1 MMSKLEP
8 AASGALLAIVL
19 HLIVATCALAASAG
33 GDLAGD
39 VPTLFQDLGDD
50 LRSGPLSGAPPA
62 IEVFKG
68 TELAGYAFSTRAV
81 TKSVGYSSKPLDIHV
96 GLRTDGRIAGAKL
109 VAHEEPILVIGIK
122 PEDLAA
128 FVRGLADLDIRL
140 QITAQ
145 RRPKAGPDH
154 VSGATVSS
162 TIIKD
167 AVLRSAR
174 AVADARGL
182 FGSPQ
187 QRASIERTTFEP
199 RTWPELIAM
208 QAVSSREL
216 RRGEVARLLGRAE
229 AEPNASFIEMFAAL
243 VSPAMIGQN
252 LLGAQE
258 YERIMARLPLDGH
271 AIMIA
276 ARGLYSYKGVEWR
289 QTGLFDRIQLI
300 QGHRTLRLRREMY
313 ENVEKLAVSGAP
325 ELREIGVFLLPGD
338 FGLDPTQPWRIE
350 LIVGGGSGSVHG
362 SAVFPLEYALPPGL
376 IRTAADPRRAGQPP
390 GTWGPQVPDGA
401 AAMEASRSQP
411 LWVEIWQG
419 KRLLIAL
426 LLSMLL
432 VLSVILF
439 SHDLLT
445 RNQMAYRRIRIAY
458 LSATLI
464 FLGLI
469 AGTQLSV
476 VNVVTFTHALL
487 SDFKWELFLVEPL
500 TFILWCFVA
509 LALLFWGRGVFCGWL
524 CPFGALQELLNE
536 GARKLG
542 MKQIEVPWTLHE
554 RLWPIKYV
562 SFLVILGVSFQSTSD
577 AFRLA
582 EIEPFKTTI
591 SLHFIRPWPFV
602 VYALVLLG
610 LGLFIERAY
619 CRYLCPLGA
628 ALAIPARLRIFE
640 WLKRRPQCGRECRI
654 CATRCTV
661 QAINPVGQI
670 VPNECIYCLQ
680 CQSNYYDATTCLPL
694 KQRSLRKSAAKPAE
708 GEP

>member
-1 MMSKLEP
+1 MSKLRT
-8 AASGALLAIVL
+8 AASGLLHILL
-19 HLIVATCALAASAG
+19 HLLVTAAAQPAHAG
-33 GDLAGD
+33 GDLAAD
-39 VPTLFQDLGDD
+39 VSVLFRDLGED
-50 LRSGPLSGAPPA
+50 LRSGPLAGSPPA

-68 TELAGYAFSTRAV
+68 NELVGYAFSTRAV
-81 TKSVGYSSKPLDIHV
+81 TRSVGYSSKPLDIHV
-96 GLRTDGRIAGAKL
+96 GLRTDGRIAGARL

-122 PEDLAA
+122 PEDLEA
-128 FVRGLADLDIRL
+128 FVRGLAGLDVHL
-140 QITAQ
+140 PLTAQ
-145 RRPKAGPDH
+145 HRSKTAPDH
-154 VSGATVSS
+154 VAGATVSS

-174 AVADARGL
+174 ATAHSRGL
-182 FGSPQ
+182 LGSQP
-187 QRASIERTTFEP
+187 RLASVDRTTFEP
-199 RTWPELIAM
+199 RTWAELVAM
-208 QAVSSREL
+208 QAISGREL
-216 RRGEVARLLGRAE
+216 KRGEVSRVLGRAE
-229 AEPNASFIEMFAAL
+229 AEPDATFIEMFAAL
-243 VSPAMIGQN
+243 LSPAMIGQN
-252 LLGAQE
+252 LLGVQE

-271 AIMIA
+271 AILIA
-276 ARGLYSYKGVEWR
+276 ARGLYSYKGVDWR
-289 QTGLFDRIQLI
+289 QIGLFDRVQLV
-300 QGHRTLRLRREMY
+300 QGQRTLRLRREMY
-313 ENVEKLAVSGAP
+313 ENVEKLAVKGVP
-325 ELREIGVFLLPGD
+325 DLRETGLFLLPVD
-338 FGLDPTQPWRIE
+338 FGLDPLQPWRIE
-350 LIVGGGSGSVHG
+350 LIVGGGDGSEHA
-362 SAVFPLEYALPPGL
+362 SAVFALEYALPRSL
-376 IRTAADPRRAGQPP
+376 IRAAPASDQPAAEQRRETREPQADDSDAG
-390 GTWGPQVPDGA
+390 
-401 AAMEASRSQP
+401 AMASRMTP
-411 LWVEIWQG
+411 LWVEIWHA
-419 KRLLIAL
+419 KTRLIAVL
-426 LLSMLL
+426 LAMLL

-439 SHDLLT
+439 SHDVLT
-445 RNQMAYRRIRIAY
+445 RHQVAYRRARVTY
-458 LSATLI
+458 LTVTLA
-464 FLGLI
+464 FLGLV

-509 LALLFWGRGVFCGWL
+509 LSLLFWGRGVFCGWL

-542 MKQIEVPWTLHE
+542 LKQIEVPWTLHE

-562 SFLVILGVSFQSTSD
+562 AFLVILGVSFQSTSD

-582 EIEPFKTTI
+582 EIEPFKTAI
-591 SLHFIRPWPFV
+591 SLQFVRPWPFV
-602 VYALVLLG
+602 AYALVLLG

-694 KQRSLRKSAAKPAE
+694 KQRAMRKGPAKPGE
-708 GEP
+708 GE